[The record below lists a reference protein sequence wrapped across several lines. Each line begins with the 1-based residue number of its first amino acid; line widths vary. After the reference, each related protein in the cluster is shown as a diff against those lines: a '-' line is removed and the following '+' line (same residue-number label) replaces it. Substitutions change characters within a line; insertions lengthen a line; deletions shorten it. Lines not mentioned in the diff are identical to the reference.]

1 MSNNINE
8 LSAEEKRSLL
18 AQLLQNKIRTSK
30 SSPLSYA
37 QERLWF
43 LDQFQPGLPIYNIP
57 LTILFPG
64 PLNISALK
72 QSLHEIV
79 RRHETLRTTFQVI
92 KGQPVQVIA
101 PPAALEMPVLELRE
115 MPETMREAEVQR
127 LAAKEAQH
135 VFDLARGPLFRVT
148 LVRVADADHRLLLN
162 MHHIISDGWSVG
174 VLLRELTVLY
184 DAYASG
190 RKSPLEE
197 LPLQY
202 AEYARQQR
210 EYLSGER
217 LKEQLSYW
225 REQLAGAPPLLEMPT
240 DRARPVV
247 QTFRG
252 AWQSFTVR
260 PEVFERL
267 KQVSKAEGVTLF
279 MTLLA
284 AFKTLLY
291 RYTGQ
296 ADLVVGTPIAN
307 RNRAD
312 IEGLIGFFV
321 NTLVLRTQL
330 SGQMSFVE
338 VVRQVREVT
347 LGAYGHQD
355 LPFEKLVEELQPER
369 NLSHN
374 PLFQVMFALQNTPT
388 MGASSDSAAQ
398 SSSESEETNLD
409 VPDDQPPPI
418 YLGLAKFDLTLSLSE
433 AGGALTGTF
442 EYNTDLFNHETI
454 TRMIKHYQRVLEQV
468 AHAPQQCLAELSL
481 LSAEERQQ
489 LLVQWN
495 NTGAPLPKTPVPQMF
510 EAQVE
515 RTPSAVAVI
524 SEQEQVSYQE
534 LNRRANQVAH
544 YLRRA
549 GVGAEVRV
557 GVCMERGVEMVVGI
571 LGILKAGGAYVPLDP
586 GYPAERLAFM
596 MKDAQIQVLLSHEPV
611 LKDLPEYDCKV
622 ICLNADWK
630 QLSQESD
637 ENLVS
642 NVTAGNLMVVFYTS
656 GSTGRPKGSLL
667 SDQGFLNLFNW
678 FGAECSTTGKPRALL
693 MTPFSFDASFKVII
707 TPLLIGGVLVLASA
721 DQYDIEKLL
730 QTIEEQEVSTTFT
743 TPSLLYSLLDL
754 AKENDYQSL
763 SSLRSIF
770 FGGEPTEVPKL
781 KPWLNSHNCNCQ
793 LIHNYGPSEC
803 SDVTTVY
810 KPSLNDIDVLND
822 LPIGVP
828 IDNVHVHVM
837 DKDMNL
843 QPVGVAGELYISGLM
858 LARGYLNRPELT
870 AEKFVPNPFEQGERL
885 YKTGD
890 QVRWLPTG
898 QLQFLGRVDN
908 QVKIRGIR
916 IELGEIE
923 AVLGQHP
930 DVENS
935 IVIAREV
942 SHGNKR
948 LFGYV
953 TLKEGLSHEV
963 WHLQRYLKERLP
975 EYMVPPSLVVLDSLP
990 MSPNGKVDRN
1000 ALPAPE
1006 SINPETAS
1014 RFVEPS
1020 NPVEEVVA
1028 GIWGEVLKLERVS
1041 RNDNFFELGGH
1052 SLLATQVI
1060 SRLRNSLQIELPV
1073 RRIFEAPTLA
1083 EFSAWMRQESV
1094 RHADIE
1100 ERASLLLKISRLS
1113 DEEAEAMLHN
1123 RNAEREAGR

>member
-1 MSNNINE
+1 M
-8 LSAEEKRSLL
+8 
-18 AQLLQNKIRTSK
+18 
-30 SSPLSYA
+30 
-37 QERLWF
+37 WF

-252 AWQSFTVR
+252 AGRIFAVSAAVA
-260 PEVFERL
+260 ERL
-267 KQVSKAEGVTLF
+267 AALSKAEGVTLF

-398 SSSESEETNLD
+398 SLAAHLNGKQITTD
-409 VPDDQPPPI
+409 T
-418 YLGLAKFDLTLSLSE
+418 AKFDLSLFMME
-433 AGGALTGTF
+433 KEWGLAGEI
-442 EYNTDLFNHETI
+442 EYNVDLFDASTI
-454 TRMIKHYQRVLEQV
+454 DRIIKHYQRVLEQV

-596 MKDAQIQVLLSHEPV
+596 MKDAQIQVLLTQQH
-611 LKDLPEYDCKV
+611 L
-622 ICLNADWK
+622 LNALPRHETVTICYDTECERIA
-630 QLSQESD
+630 LEPEDSVVNEVGE
-637 ENLVS
+637 ENLSYVI
-642 NVTAGNLMVVFYTS
+642 YTS
-656 GSTGRPKGSLL
+656 GSTGRPKGVAMSHRSLV
-667 SDQGFLNLFNW
+667 NLIHWQINTFAHTSGW
-678 FGAECSTTGKPRALL
+678 RTLQFAA
-693 MTPFSFDASFKVII
+693 FSFDVSFQEVFS
-707 TPLLIGGVLVLASA
+707 TLCSGGVLVLTTEQVRRDS
-721 DQYDIEKLL
+721 EKLL
-730 QTIEEQEVSTTFT
+730 HYLNEMNVGRIFLPPVAFQQLAETSVKQVIRPSSVREVIMAGEQLKVAGPVRAF
-743 TPSLLYSLLDL
+743 L
-754 AKENDYQSL
+754 AKAKCDTVRNQY
-763 SSLRSIF
+763 
-770 FGGEPTEVPKL
+770 GPTESHVVTELILHGHTHDWPTFPSIG
-781 KPWLNSHNCNCQ
+781 KPIANARIYILDSNLQ
-793 LIHNYGPSEC
+793 L
-803 SDVTTVY
+803 V
-810 KPSLNDIDVLND
+810 
-822 LPIGVP
+822 PIGVAGQLH
-828 IDNVHVHVM
+828 IGG
-837 DKDMNL
+837 
-843 QPVGVAGELYISGLM
+843 VGI
-858 LARGYLNRPELT
+858 ARGYLNRPALT
-870 AEKFVPNPFEQGERL
+870 AEKFIPDPFSEEPGARL
-885 YKTGD
+885 YKSGD
-890 QVRWLPTG
+890 LARLLPDG
-898 QLQFLGRVDN
+898 NIEFLGRVDH
-908 QVKIRGIR
+908 QLKIRGFRVEPGEVEAAIEKHPAIR
-916 IELGEIE
+916 Q
-923 AVLGQHP
+923 AV
-930 DVENS
+930 
-935 IVIAREV
+935 VIAKENVTSDRQLVAYVVCLPEQTFTVSEMNHFLRE
-942 SHGNKR
+942 
-948 LFGYV
+948 F
-953 TLKEGLSHEV
+953 
-963 WHLQRYLKERLP
+963 LP
-975 EYMVPPSLVVLDSLP
+975 EYMIPSAFVELNELP
-990 MSPNGKVDRN
+990 LSPNGKVDRQS
-1000 ALPAPE
+1000 LPTPEGSRPKLEEDFVAPRN
-1006 SINPETAS
+1006 SIEETI
-1014 RFVEPS
+1014 
-1020 NPVEEVVA
+1020 A
-1028 GIWGEVLKLERVS
+1028 GIWREILGLKQVGIY
-1041 RNDNFFELGGH
+1041 DNFFDLGGH
-1052 SLLATQVI
+1052 SLMATQVI
-1060 SRLRNSLQIELPV
+1060 SRLRNAFQVESLPLRRLFETPIIAELV
-1073 RRIFEAPTLA
+1073 TAVVQFQVEQ
-1083 EFSAWMRQESV
+1083 EDEEEMRQILDRLEQLTDDEV
-1094 RHADIE
+1094 KAMLP
-1100 ERASLLLKISRLS
+1100 ERA
-1113 DEEAEAMLHN
+1113 A
-1123 RNAEREAGR
+1123 